1 MIDHHLRELA
11 RLCGIAPHWR
21 THWGDERSVAQHDLA
36 RMLSALGYPSG
47 NKSELSDSR
56 ARALRNNASRV
67 RPPLIVMNA
76 GERVRIPADGVHSR
90 IGRVV
95 MDDGACIDMRLDEY
109 ADGLVL
115 GAALDKTGY
124 HRLII
129 DDRET
134 LIAVAPQRCFTLDD
148 IAPNARM
155 WGLTAQIHA
164 LRMPGDRGSGGF
176 GAIGALAT
184 SAARQGADAIAIS
197 PSHALF
203 CADSHHFSPYSP
215 STRFFLNTAHI
226 DLAATFSQDKIAHAI
241 HVADIAN
248 QMARLEALELVD
260 WPGANTTRRK
270 LHAALYQWFRD
281 NITHDAHLNQD
292 YRGFSEI
299 SGSRL
304 VDHARFEALHAHYY
318 NNDFTRWDWRMWDA
332 GHRDPASPDVQAF
345 AQENHH
351 AINFHVFL
359 QWLAFR
365 SQSAAQ
371 RKAKD
376 SGMRIGL
383 IGDLAVGVNSG
394 GSHAWSAP
402 DELLDGLSVGAPPD
416 PLAPQGQSW
425 GLTAFSPRGLVDS
438 GFAPFIATLR
448 AMMVNAGGVRIDH
461 AMGLARLWLSPAGE
475 DASHGADVSY
485 PFEDMLRLVAL
496 ESQRHRAIVIGE
508 DLGTVPEGFRER
520 LESAGVYGMRV
531 MQFER
536 DHDGFRKPQHY
547 TRGAAS
553 MTSTHDTPTIAGW
566 WRGRDLEMREQLE
579 FFGPGQNRAGEDSAR
594 AHDRYLMRQAFL
606 DAGVCDHHALHDG
619 DVERVADAAVAFI
632 AQAQCAL
639 ALAPLEDALAEEEQ
653 PNLPGTVDQHPNWCR
668 RNGARADMLLESP
681 QVRAR
686 LTAMARAR
694 NRQS

>member
-109 ADGLVL
+109 ADGFVL

-241 HVADIAN
+241 HVADIAS

-292 YRGFSEI
+292 YQRFLRYPDPGLSIMRALNLCTRIIIITISRDGTGACGTSGTVIPQARTCKRLRRKTTTRSTSMFSCN
-299 SGSRL
+299 GSR
-304 VDHARFEALHAHYY
+304 
-318 NNDFTRWDWRMWDA
+318 
-332 GHRDPASPDVQAF
+332 S
-345 AQENHH
+345 
-351 AINFHVFL
+351 
-359 QWLAFR
+359 
-365 SQSAAQ
+365 
-371 RKAKD
+371 
-376 SGMRIGL
+376 
-383 IGDLAVGVNSG
+383 
-394 GSHAWSAP
+394 
-402 DELLDGLSVGAPPD
+402 
-416 PLAPQGQSW
+416 
-425 GLTAFSPRGLVDS
+425 
-438 GFAPFIATLR
+438 
-448 AMMVNAGGVRIDH
+448 
-461 AMGLARLWLSPAGE
+461 
-475 DASHGADVSY
+475 
-485 PFEDMLRLVAL
+485 
-496 ESQRHRAIVIGE
+496 
-508 DLGTVPEGFRER
+508 
-520 LESAGVYGMRV
+520 
-531 MQFER
+531 
-536 DHDGFRKPQHY
+536 
-547 TRGAAS
+547 
-553 MTSTHDTPTIAGW
+553 
-566 WRGRDLEMREQLE
+566 
-579 FFGPGQNRAGEDSAR
+579 
-594 AHDRYLMRQAFL
+594 
-606 DAGVCDHHALHDG
+606 
-619 DVERVADAAVAFI
+619 
-632 AQAQCAL
+632 
-639 ALAPLEDALAEEEQ
+639 
-653 PNLPGTVDQHPNWCR
+653 
-668 RNGARADMLLESP
+668 
-681 QVRAR
+681 
-686 LTAMARAR
+686 AR
-694 NRQS
+694 NRPRNVKLKTAVCALGSLAIWRLALILAAAMHGALPMSCLMD

>member
-1 MIDHHLRELA
+1 
-11 RLCGIAPHWR
+11 
-21 THWGDERSVAQHDLA
+21 
-36 RMLSALGYPSG
+36 
-47 NKSELSDSR
+47 
-56 ARALRNNASRV
+56 
-67 RPPLIVMNA
+67 
-76 GERVRIPADGVHSR
+76 
-90 IGRVV
+90 
-95 MDDGACIDMRLDEY
+95 
-109 ADGLVL
+109 
-115 GAALDKTGY
+115 
-124 HRLII
+124 
-129 DDRET
+129 
-134 LIAVAPQRCFTLDD
+134 
-148 IAPNARM
+148 
-155 WGLTAQIHA
+155 
-164 LRMPGDRGSGGF
+164 
-176 GAIGALAT
+176 
-184 SAARQGADAIAIS
+184 
-197 PSHALF
+197 
-203 CADSHHFSPYSP
+203 
-215 STRFFLNTAHI
+215 
-226 DLAATFSQDKIAHAI
+226 
-241 HVADIAN
+241 
-248 QMARLEALELVD
+248 
-260 WPGANTTRRK
+260 
-270 LHAALYQWFRD
+270 
-281 NITHDAHLNQD
+281 
-292 YRGFSEI
+292 
-299 SGSRL
+299 
-304 VDHARFEALHAHYY
+304 
-318 NNDFTRWDWRMWDA
+318 
-332 GHRDPASPDVQAF
+332 
-345 AQENHH
+345 
-351 AINFHVFL
+351 
-359 QWLAFR
+359 
-365 SQSAAQ
+365 
-371 RKAKD
+371 
-376 SGMRIGL
+376 MRIGL

-475 DASHGADVSY
+475 DASHGAYVSY